1 MAEQTPNPAPV
12 TERDHPDE
20 ASTIPYMADSV
31 QQQTVETQ
39 PRPREMP
46 ESDSEPREAEATPS
60 TRSGPKAEPQVPQ
73 RRWAGT
79 CEQPCGAPTHRD
91 GQGHREGD
99 GACGACGCQGGL
111 LEGVAEAQA
120 GRAQGRAAGQGGQGR
135 AEIWGDRM
143 LVDLAQSREN
153 TDDSR
158 KWTDAKQKKT
168 PVKVDHGAEEG
179 TPPTRQSERR

>member
-60 TRSGPKAEPQVPQ
+60 TRSGPKASHRCRNVRGQALVNSLVERLRIETGRATEKETARAAPVGARADYLKALP
-73 RRWAGT
+73 RHKLDGLRAG
-79 CEQPCGAPTHRD
+79 R
-91 GQGHREGD
+91 QGR
-99 GACGACGCQGGL
+99 
-111 LEGVAEAQA
+111 A
-120 GRAQGRAAGQGGQGR
+120 GRAGQGR
-135 AEIWGDRM
+135 DLGRPHVGGPRPEQRKHRRQQEVDRR
-143 LVDLAQSREN
+143 Q
-153 TDDSR
+153 
-158 KWTDAKQKKT
+158 
-168 PVKVDHGAEEG
+168 AEEDA
-179 TPPTRQSERR
+179 RQGGPRRRRGDSTD